1 MSVLDLI
8 LKHDPRVRLLWEKR
22 CDCAQGDRNPLVC
35 AIYSHQ
41 DGRYL
46 YLPPLNGRHAATGTR
61 VRREAV
67 GRLLVPG
74 AGFAEIV
81 DCKRCH
87 IHYAVSSAPLASAF
101 LAIRMGP
108 PAEDAFVSHGCEPL
122 CMKFTHGRARLAR
135 GATPSSTP
143 RCPAE

>member
-1 MSVLDLI
+1 M
-8 LKHDPRVRLLWEKR
+8 
-22 CDCAQGDRNPLVC
+22 
-35 AIYSHQ
+35 
-41 DGRYL
+41 
-46 YLPPLNGRHAATGTR
+46 
-61 VRREAV
+61 

-101 LAIRMGP
+101 LGIRMGP

-122 CMKFTHGRARLAR
+122 CMKFTHGRVRLAR